1 VALMRSLLAPLG
13 VVALVFA
20 ILSALLVVAGGEFG
34 GESGWVFGNLVVG
47 VVLVAAGLVSNWG
60 SWRDRMRSGEA
71 KRAGKYGT
79 SALLSTVLGI
89 AILGLLAF
97 LAHRHEKRF
106 DFTEAKVHSLSEQT
120 KQVLASLPGDVT
132 VTALVPS
139 LEAGPIRNLLDRY
152 AYESPKFQVSYADP
166 NTRPDLV
173 EKFKLQPEQVGSGVV
188 HLEIGGNSVDVT
200 EMAEDKLTNALVK
213 LTRTGQKKVYVLQGH
228 GERAAEGER
237 AKSSAGLELAMTA
250 LRNENYVVEPLL
262 LAQQAGVP
270 EDADVV
276 LSIGEER
283 PLLPE
288 ELAALEAYVRR
299 GGALLVAL
307 DPDTQ
312 SGLEP
317 VLATWGVEVGNDVI
331 VDRLLAAFNRA
342 TTPFS
347 AEYGQHPISQK
358 LPEKTLFHLAR
369 SVRPND
375 AGKPLFTE
383 LVRTGRDSWAD
394 RDMQRFLDEGVVELG
409 DADLVGPVAVAVAG
423 TPAGFAAAA
432 ETKPGEKPATPRL
445 VVFGDSDFL
454 TNGMLDAGSNRD
466 LFVNAVNWLLGDVEA
481 ISIRPNQ
488 SRASR
493 LSDLTGEEFLRI
505 RFLSLFLLPELIA
518 VAGVYAWWS
527 RRRAPGR

>member
-1 VALMRSLLAPLG
+1 MRTLLAPLG

-20 ILSALLVVAGGEFG
+20 LLSALLVAAGGQFG
-34 GESGWVFGNLVVG
+34 GELGWVFGNLVIG
-47 VVLVAAGLVSNWG
+47 VILVAAGLASTWG

-71 KRAGKYGT
+71 RRAGKYGT

-97 LAHRHEKRF
+97 LAQRHDKRF

-132 VTALVPS
+132 VTALVPT
-139 LEAGPIRNLLDRY
+139 LEAGPMRSLLDRY
-152 AYESPKFQVSYADP
+152 AYESPKLKISYADP

-173 EKFKLQPEQVGSGVV
+173 EKLKLQPEQVGGGVV
-188 HLEIGGNSVDVT
+188 HLEIGGNGVDVT
-200 EMAEDKLTNALVK
+200 ELAEDKITNALVK

-228 GERAAEGER
+228 GERPAEGER
-237 AKSSAGLELAMTA
+237 AKSAEGLELALTS

-262 LAQQAGVP
+262 LAQKGSVP
-270 EDADVV
+270 DDADVV
-276 LSIGEER
+276 LSIGEQR

-288 ELAALEAYVRR
+288 ELTALEAYVKR
-299 GGALLVAL
+299 GGGLLVAL
-307 DPDTQ
+307 DPNTQ

-317 VLATWGVEVGNDVI
+317 VLATWGVEVGNDIV

-347 AEYGQHPISQK
+347 AEYGQHPITEK
-358 LPEKTLFHLAR
+358 LPEKTLFHLVR
-369 SVRPND
+369 SVRPNE
-375 AGKPLFTE
+375 AGKPSFTE

-394 RDMQRFLDEGVVELG
+394 RDMKRFLDEGVVELG
-409 DADLVGPVAVAVAG
+409 DEDLVGPVSIAVAG
-423 TPAGFAAAA
+423 TPVGVAPATAK
-432 ETKPGEKPATPRL
+432 EGEKAASPRL

-466 LFVNAVNWLLGDVEA
+466 LFVNAVNWLLGDVQA

-505 RFLSLFLLPELIA
+505 RFLSLFLLPEGIA
-518 VAGVYAWWS
+518 IAGVWAWWS